1 MLLNNNSVIANLILI
16 LYAHVIPTSTTLIST
31 CNTNMLLLFYVNVTK
46 HADFYYAHVTH
57 TGCYTSTHR

>member
-31 CNTNMLLLFYVNVTK
+31 CNTNMMLLFYVNVTLTRDAATLLCTM
-46 HADFYYAHVTH
+46 HM
-57 TGCYTSTHR
+57 